1 MTPGPVVR
9 VVQGSRLS
17 CTANGT
23 LPILISI
30 KRNSTTLVN
39 TTNTASIRVDEE
51 GNYTC
56 RVTSNYGTDERQ
68 FVVINGE
75 EIMPFFVVILD
86 GEDKCHFS

>member
-9 VVQGSRLS
+9 VFLGSRLS

-23 LPILISI
+23 LPIII
-30 KRNSTTLVN
+30 AIIRNSTTVVN
-39 TTNTASIRVDEE
+39 TTNTASIRVDKE

-56 RVTSNYGTDERQ
+56 RAISEYGTDEGQ

-75 EIMPFFVVILD
+75 EIMSFKVILVF
-86 GEDKCHFS
+86 KVIYIFV